1 MTPIERRTVS
11 TLALIYALR
20 MFGLFMVLPV
30 LVIFANDYEG
40 ASATLVG
47 IAIGAYGLT
56 QALLQLPFGV
66 WSDRIGRKP
75 VILIGLTIF
84 TLGSALAASADSIW
98 MLIAGRALQGAGA
111 IASTLMALMTDLTRE
126 ENRTKAMAS
135 IGESIG
141 LSFTLAMVVGP
152 ALAGW
157 FGLSGLFA
165 LTAVF
170 SVAAMVL
177 LVIAVPTPKQQV
189 RSRDARAFYHQLGD
203 VVQDGQILRLS
214 FGIFTLHAVLVAC
227 FVSVPVMLL
236 AAGLLQEDH
245 WQVYMP
251 VMLVSF
257 LCMVPF
263 IIIGEKKQ
271 KMKQILLVAVLLL
284 GVSLAWIALFGN
296 QLIGLISGLWIFF
309 LAFNILEASLPSLI
323 SKFAPA
329 GFKGSAMGLYSTSQ
343 FFGAFVGGVVG
354 GVLSD
359 YVSLA
364 GVFWGMIPFV
374 VVWALMVMTM
384 AKPRHLTSYMVNIA
398 DTKEADSDELEI
410 ELMAIQGVHE
420 VVIMLNENAAYLKVD
435 NKTFDPTKLNAYK

>member
-1 MTPIERRTVS
+1 
-11 TLALIYALR
+11 
-20 MFGLFMVLPV
+20 
-30 LVIFANDYEG
+30 
-40 ASATLVG
+40 
-47 IAIGAYGLT
+47 
-56 QALLQLPFGV
+56 
-66 WSDRIGRKP
+66 
-75 VILIGLTIF
+75 
-84 TLGSALAASADSIW
+84 
-98 MLIAGRALQGAGA
+98 
-111 IASTLMALMTDLTRE
+111 MTDLTRE

-135 IGESIG
+135 IGASIG
-141 LSFTLAMVVGP
+141 LSFALAMVVGP

-364 GVFWGMIPFV
+364 CVFFSSRR
-374 VVWALMVMTM
+374 
-384 AKPRHLTSYMVNIA
+384 RHTR
-398 DTKEADSDELEI
+398 
-410 ELMAIQGVHE
+410 
-420 VVIMLNENAAYLKVD
+420 
-435 NKTFDPTKLNAYK
+435 

>member
-135 IGESIG
+135 IGASIG